1 MGEGRGEGRLG
12 ISYFKIKL
20 NYLLKALILLFIKK
34 KKKKKNLAISKNSV
48 CKDFMDL

>member
-34 KKKKKNLAISKNSV
+34 KNLAISKNSV